1 MTVFDLTHT
10 IREKMPVFPGMSLP
24 KLEKPFKVE
33 ANGYAETLLT
43 LLSHTGTHI
52 DAPAHMQ
59 STGKT
64 LDSYPASSFIGKAI
78 VIDVTGKNEIDFES
92 LKIAEKLIKSVD
104 FVLFY
109 SGWSKLWGN
118 ENYFRAFPALNI
130 EAAKWLASS
139 GIKGIG
145 LDCISA
151 DVAESNDFPI
161 HHLLFDENILIIENL
176 KDPDKL
182 LGKVF
187 MFSCL
192 PIKYENADGSPVRA
206 IGWY

>member
-10 IREKMPVFPGMSLP
+10 IREEMPVFPGMSLP
-24 KLEKPFKVE
+24 KLEKPFKVSTH
-33 ANGYAETLLT
+33 GYAETLLT
-43 LLSHTGTHI
+43 MLSHTGTHM
-52 DAPAHMQ
+52 DAPAHMME
-59 STGKT
+59 TGKT

-78 VIDVTGKNEIDFES
+78 VIDTRGKNEIDIES
-92 LKIAEKLIKSVD
+92 LKQAEKLIMGVD

-109 SGWSKLWGN
+109 TGWSALWGSD
-118 ENYFRAFPALNI
+118 NYFKGFPALNI

-151 DVAESNDFPI
+151 DVAESTEFPN
-161 HHLLFDENILIIENL
+161 HHILFKENILIIENL

-206 IGWY
+206 IAWY